1 MDPAGGDIGF
11 AAPAAS
17 GLTRARAEAFHH
29 AQRHSRRV
37 RWLKF
42 LVPAAATVMA
52 ASFIGYSVMS
62 TPAPATPGS
71 QASAVADGRL
81 VMANPKLEGVTK
93 GGRPYL
99 MTADRAIQSFDN
111 ESIIDL
117 EGIDAKM
124 PVEGDNWA
132 RIVAKTGV
140 YDRKANTLQL
150 QTDVNITTTDGMVGK
165 LDSVFVD
172 IGTGAMKS
180 ADPVDIEQRGS
191 RITADSMQILDDGKR
206 LVFEKRVRMNIVPEA
221 EGPASGGT
229 NASN

>member
-1 MDPAGGDIGF
+1 
-11 AAPAAS
+11 
-17 GLTRARAEAFHH
+17 
-29 AQRHSRRV
+29 
-37 RWLKF
+37 
-42 LVPAAATVMA
+42 
-52 ASFIGYSVMS
+52 
-62 TPAPATPGS
+62 
-71 QASAVADGRL
+71 
-81 VMANPKLEGVTK
+81 MANPKLEGVTK